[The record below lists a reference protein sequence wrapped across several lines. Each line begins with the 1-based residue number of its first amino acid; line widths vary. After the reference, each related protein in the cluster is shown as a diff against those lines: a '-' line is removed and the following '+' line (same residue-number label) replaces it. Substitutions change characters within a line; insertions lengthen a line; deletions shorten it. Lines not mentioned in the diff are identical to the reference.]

1 MLKMFTHTV
10 SMIIL
15 VLMSIGLV
23 GCVSAESAN
32 IGNETEHIVQ
42 QSQHSDN
49 DTLADQHSSTEEANV
64 TVTQDAAAP
73 ETAQT
78 TVEQQVNEPATS
90 DTTTKLV
97 IKVQGGDKE
106 LVPICGAKVFVKS
119 DNAQEFS
126 ARTNSKGVAVLR
138 DVLCGE
144 ITVQVTA
151 SGFKTFG
158 ELYELVEKEESVEI
172 ELEIRDLP

>member
-23 GCVSAESAN
+23 GCASAESAN
-32 IGNETEHIVQ
+32 IGDETEHTVQ
-42 QSQHSDN
+42 QSQHSAN
-49 DTLADQHSSTEEANV
+49 DTLADQHSSTEEANE
-64 TVTQDAAAP
+64 TVTQDTAVL

-78 TVEQQVNEPATS
+78 TT
-90 DTTTKLV
+90 
-97 IKVQGGDKE
+97 IKVVVKAQGDDEE
-106 LVPICGAKVFVKS
+106 LVQIQGARVFVVKS
-119 DNAQEFS
+119 DDGQEFS

-138 DVLCGE
+138 VIPRGK
-144 ITVQVTA
+144 IKVQVTA

-158 ELYELVEKEESVEI
+158 EHYELVEKEESIEI
-172 ELEIRDLP
+172 ELEKRDLP

>member
-10 SMIIL
+10 SMII
-15 VLMSIGLV
+15 LMSIGLV

-32 IGNETEHIVQ
+32 IGNETEYTVQ
-42 QSQHSDN
+42 QSRHSDN

-64 TVTQDAAAP
+64 TVIQDAAAP

-78 TVEQQVNEPATS
+78 TVEQQVNEPTTS

-126 ARTNSKGVAVLR
+126 AKTNNEGVAVLR
-138 DVLCGE
+138 DVPRGE
-144 ITVQVTA
+144 IRVQVTA

-158 ELYELVEKEESVEI
+158 EPYELVEKEESVEI

>member
-15 VLMSIGLV
+15 VLMSIGLA
-23 GCVSAESAN
+23 GCASAESAN
-32 IGNETEHIVQ
+32 IGNETEHTVQ

-49 DTLADQHSSTEEANV
+49 DTLADQHSSTEEANE
-64 TVTQDAAAP
+64 TVTQDAAAL
-73 ETAQT
+73 EIAR
-78 TVEQQVNEPATS
+78 N
-90 DTTTKLV
+90 TTTKLV

-106 LVPICGAKVFVKS
+106 LVPICGANVFVKS
-119 DNAQEFS
+119 GDGQEFS
-126 ARTNSKGVAVLR
+126 AKTNSKGVAVLR
-138 DVLCGE
+138 DVPCGK
-144 ITVQVTA
+144 IKVQVTA

-158 ELYELVEKEESVEI
+158 EHYELVEKEESVEI

>member
-15 VLMSIGLV
+15 MSIGLA
-23 GCVSAESAN
+23 GCASAESAN
-32 IGNETEHIVQ
+32 IGNEKEHTAQ

-64 TVTQDAAAP
+64 TVTQDATAP

-78 TVEQQVNEPATS
+78 TVEQQVSEPAIS

-106 LVPICGAKVFVKS
+106 LVPICGARVFVFKS
-119 DNAQEFS
+119 GDAQEFT
-126 ARTNSKGVAVLR
+126 AKTNNEGVAVLR
-138 DVLCGE
+138 DVPCGKAK
-144 ITVQVTA
+144 VQVIA

-158 ELYELVEKEESVEI
+158 ERYELVEKEESIEI
-172 ELEIRDLP
+172 ELEKRD